1 MLITKRKLLY
11 IVCLISVTM
20 FVFYCCFI
28 RLKPTLNERYAFLPD
43 KQELE
48 IHVITNYPVMTEKP
62 WNENQ
67 TERNKTRLWQRQEE
81 VEETLQRNLNHPLVT
96 AVHLLVN
103 QPLAEQRLHE
113 LNLHNKQKVFLH
125 RVKALPTYRDFF
137 DYANDRLK
145 NQIVIVMNMDIYIGE
160 GFEKLNKTF
169 LVKRNVSYAL
179 TRSGRLEQ
187 RCNMAGKRGYCETG
201 YIGSHDV
208 YIFVL
213 TQRLKESILSELD
226 YEMHLYGGDNRLLW
240 VLKNQ
245 MKKKLLNPCK
255 YLRTYHNHC
264 VDIHSSIRSRINEN
278 GKSGWV
284 PPSGLYE

>member
-1 MLITKRKLLY
+1 
-11 IVCLISVTM
+11 M

-264 VDIHSSIRSRINEN
+264 VDIHSSIRPRINEN